1 MSIINDDR
9 LRLGCRLP
17 VLQNLIDFHDSI
29 FEEIQYDRQSLRLY
43 IRISLCNWRQTD
55 YDEIN
60 DNEIET
66 IHLRFEGA
74 FYNGENR
81 IFRDEDCDGGIY
93 YAKMNDDNEIEFVVE
108 DKDTTVKSYVISAE
122 HVYIDSSKL
131 RLTDSYNGIIAESDN
146 YLVVRDYEI
155 CWLYFKN
162 RKHSKVFIGD
172 FYGDVDAA
180 IIDRNER
187 FVLMIGYDTILY
199 YLKEP
204 FSDYDS
210 NQSCEQWK
218 LLELPDVDYFCDEL
232 IQVSDNQFIAKYE
245 NGYEETITL

>member
-9 LRLGCRLP
+9 LRLGCRLS
-17 VLQNLIDFHDSI
+17 VLQELIDFHDSI
-29 FEEIQYDRQSLRLY
+29 FEEIQYDSQSLRLY
-43 IRISLCNWRQTD
+43 IRISLCNWRQNG
-55 YDEIN
+55 YDENIE
-60 DNEIET
+60 NEIEI

-74 FYNGENR
+74 FYNGDNR
-81 IFRDEDCDGGIY
+81 VFKDEDCDGGIY

-108 DKDTTVKSYVISAE
+108 DKDTTVKSYIISADN
-122 HVYIDSSKL
+122 VYIDSSKP
-131 RLTDSYNGIIAESDN
+131 RLTDGYNGIIAESDN

-155 CWLYFKN
+155 CFLYFKN
-162 RKHSKVFIGD
+162 EKRRKVFIGD

-204 FSDYDS
+204 FTNYDS
-210 NQSCEQWK
+210 KQSCEQWK
-218 LLELPDVDYFCDEL
+218 MLTISGEGDFCKEL
-232 IQVSDNQFIAKYE
+232 IQISDNQFSARYE
-245 NGYEETITL
+245 NGFEETITV